1 MSGRDVSMAMGFCMV
16 LLSGFLG
23 GVGRAIDGFWIEW
36 GF

>member
-23 GVGRAIDGFWIEW
+23 GVGLAFSRF
-36 GF
+36 